1 MTYYHK
7 IRCPL
12 HDYRSKS
19 IYLVTISKAPGIP
32 DFAVISGKGKQAYS
46 LATDIGEIIKT
57 SLRIIPKEFPQAR
70 LLQYIIMPDHIH
82 FVIDIM
88 STTDYHLGELIARFT
103 GNCTRAY
110 GRSLFE
116 SGFHDRI
123 LRRKNQL
130 RNMIDYVKDNPRRLL
145 IKREHA
151 NLFRR
156 PVKIDIDGNIYHAFG
171 NFMLLK
177 QPCKAAVRISRR
189 FSTEELTRRRLQ
201 WEETVREGGVL
212 ISPFISP
219 AEREVRDYAI
229 ENGGNIILLT
239 RDYLD
244 DRFKPAGVLFDLCAE
259 GRLLVLSTGAPNNGR
274 LSRAEAL
281 AMNDLAESLAMSTAI
296 SYVLKY

>member
-1 MTYYHK
+1 
-7 IRCPL
+7 
-12 HDYRSKS
+12 
-19 IYLVTISKAPGIP
+19 
-32 DFAVISGKGKQAYS
+32 
-46 LATDIGEIIKT
+46 
-57 SLRIIPKEFPQAR
+57 
-70 LLQYIIMPDHIH
+70 
-82 FVIDIM
+82 M
-88 STTDYHLGELIARFT
+88 SATDYHLGELIARFT
-103 GNCTRAY
+103 GYCNRAY
-110 GRSLFE
+110 GTSIFE
-116 SGFHDRI
+116 RGFHDRI

-156 PVKIDIDGNIYHAFG
+156 AVKIDIEGNVYQAFG

-177 QPCKAAVRISRR
+177 QPCKAAVRVSSR
-189 FSTEELTRRRLQ
+189 FSADELIRRKSL
-201 WEETVREGGVL
+201 WKETVREGGVL

-219 AEREVRDYAI
+219 AERSVRDYAI
-229 ENGGNIILLT
+229 ENGGKIILIT

-244 DRFKPAGVLFDLCAE
+244 DRFKPAGILFDLCAE